1 MKDRLFE
8 VFRDLVNRRDGE
20 LATLLG
26 VSPVPVR
33 HRAKASQDIPGLTHM
48 VIINKEFDVT
58 RADILEELQMMLSD
72 PNCDKKKVLDKLSEK
87 LSWEG
92 IGELFCFLMQQD
104 GSWDTVSREL
114 KKKKWEDYSMEQPHY
129 TIEVE
134 KRKESGSNT
143 IGDFDVNL
151 IDGDGG
157 KKTIKFDTQLD
168 KVVYVWFLLHPR
180 QQMTILNLWEVTQR
194 KIDAQENDMIQ
205 MSRVLYSLLNKVVN
219 SRIVENWTNFSNEFR
234 KMKSR
239 INKNVE
245 DAWRELG
252 GKGQPGWYWI
262 EGTKDKNPNHK
273 DSLYHVN
280 LYSDHIV
287 FNPVKRDFDDLTRF
301 RMKAGH
307 YPSVPEDKKKDKK
320 K

>member
-8 VFRDLVNRRDGE
+8 VFCDLVNRRDGE
-20 LATLLG
+20 LATLFG

-33 HRAKASQDIPGLTHM
+33 HRAKASQNIPGLTHM
-48 VIINKEFDVT
+48 VIINKDFDVT
-58 RADILEELQMMLSD
+58 RADILDELQKMLSD

-87 LSWEG
+87 LSWQG
-92 IGELFCFLMQQD
+92 IGELFYLLMQRN
-104 GSWDTVSREL
+104 GSLDTVAGEL
-114 KKKKWEDYSMEQPHY
+114 KNPKWEDYSMEKPHY

-151 IDGDGG
+151 VDKQYGV
-157 KKTIKFDTQLD
+157 KTIKFDTQLD

-180 QQMTILNLWEVTQR
+180 KQMTIMNLWEVTQR

-219 SRIVENWTNFSNEFR
+219 SRIIENWTNFSNEFR

-252 GKGQPGWYWI
+252 GKGRPGWYWI

-273 DSLYHVN
+273 DSQYHVN
-280 LYSDHIV
+280 LDPDHIV
-287 FNPVKRDFDDLTRF
+287 FKPVGRDFDKLTRF
-301 RMKAGH
+301 RVEAGH
-307 YPSVPEDKKKDKK
+307 YPSVDEDSKQ
-320 K
+320 